1 MSVLWVQTTVMNM
14 KGARLFLLAIS
25 VFALCGWAVLLGGK
39 PHAAQDP
46 CFVHLIFSDR
56 ILRYRGFDGAP
67 RFPRQ
72 LRVVRVGV
80 AALEHDC
87 NNLPGSLADYARANN
102 NPEAASIFQGISNY
116 NDQYNFGVAPR
127 CARQFGLQWFLIC
140 IYVAIIIGSIA
151 CAFSHVAARH
161 MALTWAF
168 LLATVTALFWIFCQR
183 YDTINWSLSN
193 VDTPLWRALGG
204 IKSALR
210 CVLAGK
216 LLSLALPADASSAF
230 EGPLC

>member
-1 MSVLWVQTTVMNM
+1 MLLSQINEMGL
-14 KGARLFLLAIS
+14 KGSRLFLLATSI
-25 VFALCGWAVLLGGK
+25 FALCGWAVLLGGE
-39 PHAAQDP
+39 PHAAQLRALDP
-46 CFVHLIFSDR
+46 FHRDR
-56 ILRYRGFDGAP
+56 ILREGSQSSVGGAFC
-67 RFPRQ
+67 FPPQ
-72 LRVVRVGV
+72 LRVMRAGL

-102 NPEAASIFQGISNY
+102 NPSAASIFEGISNY

-140 IYVAIIIGSIA
+140 VYMAIIIGSVA
-151 CAFSHVAARH
+151 CAFSHNAARH

-183 YDTINWSLSN
+183 YDTINWSFSN
-193 VDTPLWRALGG
+193 VDTPLWQALSG

-216 LLSLALPADASSAF
+216 PSCHWRCQCLREAPLLGL
-230 EGPLC
+230 

>member
-1 MSVLWVQTTVMNM
+1 MNM

-25 VFALCGWAVLLGGK
+25 VFALCGWAVLLG
-39 PHAAQDP
+39 
-46 CFVHLIFSDR
+46 
-56 ILRYRGFDGAP
+56 
-67 RFPRQ
+67 
-72 LRVVRVGV
+72 GV

-210 CVLAGK
+210 CVLAGYIINSIASFLMFFGLVAVYNEANK
-216 LLSLALPADASSAF
+216 VVASSPSWSGAS
-230 EGPLC
+230 GSPYKDPAAGSATTTSHVTTTV